1 MAGSEWSV
9 ETERL
14 TSAAEEVN
22 TRITKYNQE
31 WQKLYTE
38 VQNLRTRAWEGVAS
52 ETFNSKLEGYRDDFE
67 QMAKVLT
74 SFVEF
79 LKTAAAKYEKTEE
92 AVKEAAGELNTG
104 AN

>member
-38 VQNLRTRAWEGVAS
+38 VQNLRTSAWTGVAS
-52 ETFNSKLEGYRDDFE
+52 ETFNSKLEGYRDD
-67 QMAKVLT
+67 L
-74 SFVEF
+74 SRW
-79 LKTAAAKYEKTEE
+79 LRY
-92 AVKEAAGELNTG
+92 
-104 AN
+104 

>member
-1 MAGSEWSV
+1 MANSDWTV

-14 TSAAEEVN
+14 KQAAEEVN

-38 VQNLRTRAWEGVAS
+38 VQNLRSTAWTGTAS

-74 SFVEF
+74 SFVDF
-79 LKTAAAKYEKTEE
+79 LKTAAAKYENTEE
-92 AVKEAAGELNTG
+92 AVKDAAGELNTG